1 MEILEYSTTSR
12 GAMMEWIVPA
22 DSACQVGPV
31 RDFQALPDCSS
42 RLWQVGF
49 VSMSRFE
56 IPKLG
61 SFLSTA
67 PPAEVIKWM
76 TPADSAC

>member
-1 MEILEYSTTSR
+1 VEILEYSTTSR
-12 GAMMEWIVPA
+12 NAMMKWIAPA
-22 DSACQVGPV
+22 NSACQVGLV
-31 RDFQALPDCSS
+31 RDFEALPDCSS

-61 SFLSTA
+61 RFLSTA
-67 PPAEVIKWM
+67 PPAEVLR
-76 TPADSAC
+76 

>member
-1 MEILEYSTTSR
+1 VEILEYSTTSR
-12 GAMMEWIVPA
+12 SAMMKWIAPA
-22 DSACQVGPV
+22 DSACQVGLV
-31 RDFQALPDCSS
+31 HDFRALPDCSS

-49 VSMSRFE
+49 VSMSRSE

-67 PPAEVIKWM
+67 PPAEVLR
-76 TPADSAC
+76 